1 MSLLK
6 RVFNS
11 SPSLQNKIPIQQGRY
26 MALLHLASITI
37 TLPLSFHTPQ
47 AHGNIC
53 HSPRCHGLSC
63 FCSFH
68 TLLLTWAWNASSLSS
83 LCLSSP
89 VQILFP
95 TGLLSWLLQVDL
107 EPLCLFTPSFIAL
120 TFWGRFYNIFYWL
133 FYLCSYHTIRSFKT
147 KSVKGTQIY
156 WNEKL
161 ATYKHF
167 YFSWNIIYPI
177 LGLALKKNPDYTYFT
192 WNSMVKELTLEAKS

>member
-1 MSLLK
+1 MLSQFTYFWDCSLQSLFHTATGAIFLTHTHTHTQSSHEYAMSLLK

-147 KSVKGTQIY
+147 KSVKG
-156 WNEKL
+156 
-161 ATYKHF
+161 
-167 YFSWNIIYPI
+167 
-177 LGLALKKNPDYTYFT
+177 LKFIGMKN
-192 WNSMVKELTLEAKS
+192 